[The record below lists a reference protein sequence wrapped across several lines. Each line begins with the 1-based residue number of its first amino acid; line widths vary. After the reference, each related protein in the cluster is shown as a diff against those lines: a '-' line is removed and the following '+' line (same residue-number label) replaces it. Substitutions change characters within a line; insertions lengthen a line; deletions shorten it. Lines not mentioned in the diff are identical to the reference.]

1 MIAWADGVRQKVLR
15 ESTWTTPLGVIADE
29 TRCGRKKTRPALSL
43 QPTKFNVSMQLPYSE
58 YVIFK
63 NWFRTSLR
71 MGALS
76 FGFPEIDV
84 VNGDIVEYR
93 FVAGTEP
100 QYSNPSGNIV
110 KVTMEW
116 EEV

>member
-1 MIAWADGVRQKVLR
+1 MISWPAGVRMRVLR
-15 ESTWTTPLGVIADE
+15 ETTWTTPLGVIADE

-43 QPTKFNVSMQLPYSE
+43 QPTKFHVSMQFPYSE

-63 NWFRTSLR
+63 QWYRQSLR

-76 FGFPEIDV
+76 FGYPEIDATD
-84 VNGDIVEYR
+84 GDIVEYR
-93 FVAGTEP
+93 FTPGTEP
-100 QYSNPSGNIV
+100 QYSNVSGNIV

-116 EEV
+116 EEA